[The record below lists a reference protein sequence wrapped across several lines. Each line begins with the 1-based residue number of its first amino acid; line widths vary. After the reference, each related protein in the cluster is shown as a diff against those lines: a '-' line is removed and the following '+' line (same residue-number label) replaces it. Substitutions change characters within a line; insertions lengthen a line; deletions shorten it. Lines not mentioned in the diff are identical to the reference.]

1 MRYVYDFA
9 PRPVSDDLVADID
22 RAAARVEAKLLQL
35 DPGDLPLSGLYRRL
49 LGSAQA
55 SSVGLL
61 QRFGFILMWALRGVD
76 KPLEDVT
83 VIEVGGGLGTMTLLA
98 KELGIGTVVYNDIY
112 DIACH
117 DAAVVAERL
126 GLSADYYLRGD
137 VDELIDQTGRLGL
150 EVDSVGSYDVI
161 EHVYDIDAYLT
172 GLAGLPGPSL
182 TIAMA
187 SGANM
192 YNRRYRNWIIPFQ
205 QVCEL
210 EGREAEADHYERD
223 TVRAYVDVRREMIAG
238 VAPNL
243 ADGEVERLV
252 THTRG
257 LRQDDIEQAARDFA
271 ERGELPPLIDH
282 PTNTC
287 DPFTGNWQ
295 EHLMNPDD
303 IVGILRGQG
312 YDDAGW
318 VSGYFNGR
326 SPNPGKR
333 TAAKALNLGIR
344 MSNRVGIRL
353 AGYYMIH
360 GRMTTKP
367 DRA

>member
-9 PRPVSDDLVADID
+9 ARPVSDDAVAEID
-22 RAAARVEAKLLQL
+22 RAAARVEAKLRSL
-35 DPGDLPLSGLYRRL
+35 DPGDLPLSELYRRI
-49 LGSAQA
+49 LGSKQA
-55 SSVGLL
+55 SPVGPL
-61 QRFGFILMWALRGVD
+61 QRFGFILMWSLRGVD
-76 KPLEDVT
+76 KPLEDMT
-83 VIEVGGGLGTMTLLA
+83 VIEVGGGLGTMALLA

-117 DAAVVAERL
+117 DAEVVAERL
-126 GLSADYYLRGD
+126 GLAADHYLLGD
-137 VDELIDQTGRLGL
+137 LDELIDETERLGL

-182 TIAMA
+182 SIAMA

-238 VAPNL
+238 VTPDL
-243 ADGEVERLV
+243 AEADVERLV

-257 LRQDDIEQAARDFA
+257 MRQEDIERAARVFA

-303 IVGILRGQG
+303 LVGILRRQG
-312 YDDAGW
+312 YEAGW

-333 TAAKALNLGIR
+333 TVAKAANLGIR
-344 MSNRVGIRL
+344 MSSRVGIRL

-360 GRMTTKP
+360 GRLATKP
-367 DRA
+367 ARP